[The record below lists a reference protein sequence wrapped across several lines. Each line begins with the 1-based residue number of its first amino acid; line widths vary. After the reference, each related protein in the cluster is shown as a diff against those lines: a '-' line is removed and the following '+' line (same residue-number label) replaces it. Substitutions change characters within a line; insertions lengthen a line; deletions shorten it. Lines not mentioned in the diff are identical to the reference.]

1 MKIAKTVLIFGMIIL
16 LFDTMTALFS
26 LRYSVSYTKFAL
38 GSWLIYVMSGFV
50 VKQSKWLWKS
60 IVTGTAIAGIDAT
73 LGWLISWQLGPGR
86 IPERLI
92 TTDAQK
98 YGTIFIIII
107 VVTLQGTVLGL
118 AGGAIKKIQIW
129 LTTKSA

>member
-16 LFDTMTALFS
+16 LFDTVTALFS
-26 LRYSVSYTKFAL
+26 LTYSVSYTKFVF

-50 VKQSKWLWKS
+50 VERANWLWKS
-60 IVTGTAIAGIDAT
+60 IVMGTAIAGIDST

-92 TTDAQK
+92 TTDELK
-98 YGTIFIIII
+98 YGTIFITIII
-107 VVTLQGTVLGL
+107 VTLTGSVMGL
-118 AGGAIKKIQIW
+118 VGGAIRSVVDRKK
-129 LTTKSA
+129 A